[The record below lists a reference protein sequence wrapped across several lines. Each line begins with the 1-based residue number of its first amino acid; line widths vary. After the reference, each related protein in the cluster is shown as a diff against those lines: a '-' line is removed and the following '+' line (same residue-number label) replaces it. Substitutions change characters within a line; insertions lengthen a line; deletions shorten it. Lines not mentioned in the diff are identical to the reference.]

1 MIENLV
7 KSFACPAC
15 NSGIKE
21 TSVEII
27 WAAGS
32 TVNIDIECPMCK
44 KHALIKA
51 ELAYAD
57 MGNMNL
63 GKDKLEAV
71 KDILKAMG
79 NKASLEQETTTY
91 PSQPVDVIDD
101 KKIVELSQNLKNK
114 NLSVSDLL
122 KE

>member
-1 MIENLV
+1 
-7 KSFACPAC
+7 
-15 NSGIKE
+15 
-21 TSVEII
+21 
-27 WAAGS
+27 
-32 TVNIDIECPMCK
+32 MCK